1 MSSEEKKGKTGTENL
16 AKKQQIVLEIT
27 DLNNLGCGVGHAP
40 DGRAVFVAGAVDGDR
55 VQAEIIKVNKSYA
68 VGRLMQIMAPSPHR
82 EEGFCGAPL
91 SCGGCVYRHISYER
105 ELYLKHEYVHQCF
118 KKAGLADVAVEP
130 VQTTG
135 QTRGYRNKAEY
146 PITMSKNGLCGGFYA
161 QKTHRVVATECC
173 ALQPPVFAEILHTVC
188 AILTE
193 QGVSAYDEVTGK
205 GLLRHLYLREG
216 KNTGD
221 IMVCPVINGDRLPD
235 EAGFVA
241 ALRAAFPRI
250 TSILLNINKKSTN
263 VVLGNAYRTLW
274 GKDHLDD
281 VLCSLRFAIAPRAFY
296 QVNHDAAE
304 LLYGIAKERA
314 VTGGKNG
321 LLLDLYCGAG
331 TIGLSMAD
339 RFSEVIGVEIVPE
352 AVASAKENAAENGIQ
367 NAQFYCGD
375 AANTEKLLA
384 EAESARGTLHPDA
397 VILDPPRKGCD
408 RALLEFLAK
417 REIPRIVY
425 VSCGPDTLAR
435 DCAILRNLGYEIGT
449 VTPVDLFPRTGH
461 VESVVC
467 LTRRL
472 DNELR
477 ERMN

>member
-1 MSSEEKKGKTGTENL
+1 MQKNSTTGAENLKKGSQLTL
-16 AKKQQIVLEIT
+16 DIV
-27 DLNNLGCGVGHAP
+27 DLNNLGCGVGSAP

-55 VQAEIIKVNKSYA
+55 VLTELIKVNKTYA
-68 VGRLMQIMAPSPHR
+68 VGRLVKIITSSQYR
-82 EEGFCGAPL
+82 EEGFCSAPL
-91 SCGGCVYRHISYER
+91 SCGGCVYRHLSYAR
-105 ELYLKHEYVHQCF
+105 ELELKREYVRQCF
-118 KKAGLADVAVEP
+118 RKAGLAEVVVEDVR
-130 VQTTG
+130 TTG
-135 QTRGYRNKAEY
+135 VVKGYRNKAEY
-146 PITMSKNGLCGGFYA
+146 PITMTKNGLCGGFYA
-161 QKTHRVVATECC
+161 QKTHRVVVAERCS
-173 ALQPPVFAEILHTVC
+173 LQPPIFDEILHTVC
-188 AILTE
+188 TLLTA
-193 QGVSAYDEVTGK
+193 QGVSAYEEETGK

-235 EAGFVA
+235 EQGFVT
-241 ALRAAFPRI
+241 ALRTAFPRI

-263 VVLGNAYRTLW
+263 VVLGNTYRTLW

-281 VLCSLRFAIAPRAFY
+281 VLCGVRFAIAPSAFY

-314 VTGGKNG
+314 VTGSKNG

-339 RFSEVIGVEIVPE
+339 GFCEVIGIEIVPAAIE
-352 AVASAKENAAENGIQ
+352 SAKVNAARNGIK

-375 AANTEKLLA
+375 AADTEKLLA
-384 EAESARGTLHPDA
+384 TAESARGTLHPDV

-408 RALLEFLAK
+408 RTLLEFLAK
-417 REIPRIVY
+417 REVPRIVY

-435 DCAILRNLGYEIGT
+435 DCAILKELGYEIGT

-467 LTRRL
+467 LTRSAKAT
-472 DNELR
+472 
-477 ERMN
+477 

>member
-1 MSSEEKKGKTGTENL
+1 MTDMQKNSTTGAENLKKGSQLTL
-16 AKKQQIVLEIT
+16 DIV
-27 DLNNLGCGVGHAP
+27 DLNNLGCGVGSAP

-55 VQAEIIKVNKSYA
+55 VLTELIKVNKTYA
-68 VGRLMQIMAPSPHR
+68 VGRLVKIITSSQYR
-82 EEGFCGAPL
+82 EEGFCSAPL
-91 SCGGCVYRHISYER
+91 SCGGCVYRHLSYAR
-105 ELYLKHEYVHQCF
+105 ELELKREYVRQCF
-118 KKAGLADVAVEP
+118 RKAGLAEVVVEDVR
-130 VQTTG
+130 TTG
-135 QTRGYRNKAEY
+135 VVKGYRNKAEY
-146 PITMSKNGLCGGFYA
+146 PITMTKNGLCGGFYA
-161 QKTHRVVATECC
+161 QKTHRVVVAERCS
-173 ALQPPVFAEILHTVC
+173 LQPPIFDEILHTVC
-188 AILTE
+188 TLLTA
-193 QGVSAYDEVTGK
+193 QGVSAYEEETGK

-235 EAGFVA
+235 EQGFVT
-241 ALRAAFPRI
+241 ALRTAFPRI

-263 VVLGNAYRTLW
+263 VVLGNTYRTLW

-281 VLCSLRFAIAPRAFY
+281 VLCGVRFAIAPSAFY

-314 VTGGKNG
+314 VTGSKNG

-339 RFSEVIGVEIVPE
+339 GFCEVIGIEIVPAAIE
-352 AVASAKENAAENGIQ
+352 SAKVNAARNGIK

-375 AANTEKLLA
+375 AADTEKLLA
-384 EAESARGTLHPDA
+384 TAESARGTLHPDV

-408 RALLEFLAK
+408 RTLLEFLAK
-417 REIPRIVY
+417 REVPRIVY

-435 DCAILRNLGYEIGT
+435 DCAILKELGYEIGT

-467 LTRRL
+467 LTRSAKAT
-472 DNELR
+472 
-477 ERMN
+477 